1 MNYQEFKNMLKDRMQ
16 KIMGDTIQV
25 GFETYT
31 KNNQTPIE
39 SLTFQEKD
47 SSAATVIT
55 PAIHMQDLYNLY
67 QKEGDGEMFQGCLME
82 IKKLYMEQ
90 EPKSL
95 DFINRDWGEIKKS
108 ICMTLLCEGW
118 NKGWIEEENITYSK
132 FLDFVIV
139 LRSVLGVSS
148 HGMGSMVVTQ
158 NLMSHWRIT
167 EEELWETAWNNL
179 YCERFYIQNLNE
191 VLRSELKEREMEI
204 DAKLLKND
212 LPLYLLS
219 NKERVYGARG
229 ILRTDLLQAF
239 AMRADSNLYILP
251 SSIHELILLP
261 DNGNYCVEEEMRE
274 VVKTINETEVPETE
288 RLSET
293 IYYFRK
299 DSGTVEIAK

>member
-1 MNYQEFKNMLKDRMQ
+1 
-16 KIMGDTIQV
+16 
-25 GFETYT
+25 
-31 KNNQTPIE
+31 
-39 SLTFQEKD
+39 
-47 SSAATVIT
+47 
-55 PAIHMQDLYNLY
+55 
-67 QKEGDGEMFQGCLME
+67 MFQGCLME

-191 VLRSELKEREMEI
+191 VLRSEIKKREMEI
-204 DAKLLKND
+204 DAKLLEND
-212 LPLYLLS
+212 LPLYVLS

-239 AMRADSNLYILP
+239 AMGADSNLYILP

-261 DNGNYCVEEEMRE
+261 DNGDYYVKEMRK

>member
-1 MNYQEFKNMLKDRMQ
+1 MNYQEFKNILKDRMQ

-25 GFETYT
+25 EFETYI
-31 KNNQTPIE
+31 KNNQTKIE
-39 SLTFQEKD
+39 SLIFKERD
-47 SSAATVIT
+47 SSGAMMIS
-55 PAIHMQDLYNLY
+55 PAVHMQDLYNLY

-82 IKKLYMEQ
+82 IKRLYMEQ

-108 ICMTLLCEGW
+108 IGMMLLCEDW
-118 NKGWIEEENITYSK
+118 NKEWLEDENISYRK
-132 FLDFVIV
+132 FLNLGIV

-148 HGMGSMVVTQ
+148 HGMSSMIVTRD
-158 NLMSHWRIT
+158 LMSHWRIT

-261 DNGNYCVEEEMRE
+261 DNGDYYVEEMRK

-299 DSGTVEIAK
+299 DSGTVEIVE

>member
-25 GFETYT
+25 EFETYI
-31 KNNQTPIE
+31 KNNQTKIE
-39 SLTFQEKD
+39 SLIFKERD
-47 SSAATVIT
+47 SSGAMMIS
-55 PAIHMQDLYNLY
+55 PAVHMQDLYNLY

-82 IKKLYMEQ
+82 IKRLYMEQ

-108 ICMTLLCEGW
+108 IGMMLLCEDW
-118 NKGWIEEENITYSK
+118 NKEWLEDENISYRK
-132 FLDFVIV
+132 FLNLGIV

-148 HGMGSMVVTQ
+148 HGMSSMIVTRD
-158 NLMSHWRIT
+158 LMSHWRIT

-191 VLRSELKEREMEI
+191 VLRSEIKEREMEI

-239 AMRADSNLYILP
+239 AMGADSNLYILP

-261 DNGNYCVEEEMRE
+261 DNGDYYVEEMRK